1 MTAIDAPTPAAL
13 PVPGLEPWWWPLIG
27 RTRRRLARGYRDQL
41 AAMFP
46 HVRYGPA
53 ARVYV
58 TITVGRHLGRRRH
71 DAVRRWVAAAVVASA
86 EGNSGAAVPYA
97 DLDPRQVGV
106 DIDYDPFASRRW
118 GDAVVHIRWR
128 NNSVIR

>member
-1 MTAIDAPTPAAL
+1 MSAIDAATPEAL

-27 RTRRRLARGYRDQL
+27 RNRRRLARAYRDAL
-41 AAMFP
+41 AAMLP
-46 HVRYGPA
+46 HVRYGPD

-58 TITVGRHLGRRRH
+58 TITVGRPLGRRRH
-71 DAVRRWVAAAVVASA
+71 AAVRRWVGAAVVASA
-86 EGNSGAAVPYA
+86 EANTGPLAYA

-118 GDAVVHIRWR
+118 GDAVVHIRWHER
-128 NNSVIR
+128 PVIR